1 MDDDCVNVRCCE
13 LEVCIGA
20 AKIIKDVTFNCCK
33 GEWLV
38 ITGPS
43 GAGKTTLL
51 RAING
56 LCPPTAGRVWALGSW
71 MPGRSRREAQYT
83 WRHTG
88 TVLQEVALFNTR
100 SAAANVEIGLRSAG
114 VDRQN
119 ARREAR
125 EWLAHLGLADKA
137 GEYPGRLSGGE
148 RQRVALARALA
159 PRPQLLILDE
169 PTAHLDHGSAKVVL
183 LAIRDL
189 VRDGATVVMSSHQ
202 EHEVAQL
209 KTCEIVMEAGR
220 VTQICR

>member
-1 MDDDCVNVRCCE
+1 VDDACLNVRCCE
-13 LEVCIGA
+13 LEVCIGTA
-20 AKIIKDVTFNCCK
+20 RIITDVTFNCCK
-33 GEWLV
+33 GEWVV

-71 MPGRSRREAQYT
+71 MPGRSRRDAQRT
-83 WRHTG
+83 WRNTG
-88 TVLQEVALFNTR
+88 TMQQEVALFTTR

-114 VDRQN
+114 RDRAS

-125 EWLAHLGLADKA
+125 DWLERLGLGDKA
-137 GEYPGRLSGGE
+137 AEYTGRLSGGE

-189 VRDGATVVMSSHQ
+189 VRDGATVVMSSHHQ
-202 EHEVAQL
+202 QEVAAL
-209 KTCEIVMEAGR
+209 RSCEIVLESGR
-220 VTQICR
+220 ITRICR

>member
-1 MDDDCVNVRCCE
+1 
-13 LEVCIGA
+13 
-20 AKIIKDVTFNCCK
+20 
-33 GEWLV
+33 V

-71 MPGRSRREAQYT
+71 IPGRSRQEAQHA
-83 WRHTG
+83 WRNTG
-88 TVLQEVALFNTR
+88 TVQQDVALFTTR

-114 VDRQN
+114 QDRQA

-125 EWLAHLGLADKA
+125 AWLDRMGLGDKA
-137 GEYPGRLSGGE
+137 AEYPGRLSGGE

-189 VRDGATVVMSSHQ
+189 VRDGATVVMSSHHK
-202 EHEVAQL
+202 EELASL
-209 KTCEIVMEAGR
+209 RTCEIVLEAGQVTR
-220 VTQICR
+220 VCR